1 MPLPHRPRATR
12 FCLIVL
18 VGAVLL
24 AGCRDERRRFDG
36 THLVLEGVTV
46 IDGTGRPPQPGQ
58 AVVLQGN
65 CTVAVGKVG
74 DFVVA
79 DETEVIELAGRYLL
93 PGFIDMHAHV
103 TILPANNG
111 RRVPHYDR
119 AVSEQV
125 LRTLLAFGITTVRNP
140 AAPTA
145 DGVELREAVAGGE
158 VIGPRIFTAGSAL
171 DRGTRAF
178 GPFVAVTTEEAVRE
192 EVRRQAEAGVDFV
205 KVYAALPPR
214 MVEVAVEEAHA
225 HGLRVIG
232 HMQRTTWTQ
241 AARFGIDALTHG
253 APWSPAYLP
262 EEKRAGYPP
271 SMQGR
276 IYWLEHLDLDGPQID
291 SMLTA
296 LAEHHVTIDP
306 TLIAYHTK
314 FWGDDPRYLNH
325 PDSSLVPEMIRDGW
339 QQGAFTPDWTE
350 EDYRRAKAAW
360 PTVLG
365 LTKRLFDRGVLLTAG
380 SDLPNPWVIPG
391 VSFHEELQLLADAG
405 IPPLDVLKIATI
417 NGAVALGIDE
427 EVGTVEPGKRADL
440 VVLRA
445 NPLDDIR
452 HTRSIEWIIQGGTF
466 LKPDSLLSE

>member
-1 MPLPHRPRATR
+1 MPLPHR
-12 FCLIVL
+12 LIVPVL

-24 AGCRDERRRFDG
+24 AGCRDERMRFDG

-46 IDGTGRPPQPGQ
+46 IDGTGRPPMPGQ
-58 AVVLQGN
+58 AVVLQGDRI
-65 CTVAVGKVG
+65 VAVGDWD
-74 DFVVA
+74 DFVY
-79 DETEVIELAGRYLL
+79 DESTEVIELAGRYLL

-103 TILPANNG
+103 TILPVKNG
-111 RRVPHYDR
+111 GHVPHYDR

-140 AAPTA
+140 AAPTT
-145 DGVELREAVAGGE
+145 DGVELREAVANGE

-171 DRGTRAF
+171 NRGTQ
-178 GPFVAVTTEEAVRE
+178 GPFVAVLSEESVRE

-214 MVEVAVEEAHA
+214 LVEVAVEEAHA

-262 EEKRAGYPP
+262 EEKRAGYP
-271 SMQGR
+271 MQGR

-296 LAEHHVTIDP
+296 LVEHGVTIDP

-325 PDSSLVPEMIRDGW
+325 RDSSLVPEMIRDGW
-339 QQGAFTPDWTE
+339 RQSAFTSDWTE

-380 SDLPNPWVIPG
+380 SDLPNPGVIPG
-391 VSFHEELQLLADAG
+391 VSFHEELQLLTDTG
-405 IPPLDVLKIATI
+405 IPPLDVLQIATA
-417 NGAVALGIDE
+417 NGAVALGINDE
-427 EVGTVEPGKRADL
+427 TGTVEPGKRADL
-440 VVLRA
+440 VVLTA
-445 NPLDDIR
+445 NPLVNI
-452 HTRSIEWIIQGGTF
+452 HNTRAIEWIILGGTL